1 MGCIPFKI
9 EVDTNQSIP
18 AIIAIIGRKITA
30 YMGENTGINIFKIS
44 IPDIPSFAGHQ
55 FFGNTRPYYQ
65 GSGYFIFLHYF
76 FYCNRCIN
84 DYGLT
89 RIMSLPMTRRTLYY
103 GRTICYPWLLG
114 SLWNAINITSQSNN
128 RTTRSPFCHPGCWN
142 T

>member
-1 MGCIPFKI
+1 MGCISFKI

-18 AIIAIIGRKITA
+18 TIIAIIGRKITA

-44 IPDIPSFAGHQ
+44 IPDIPSFTGHQ

-76 FYCNRCIN
+76 FYSYCCIN
-84 DYGLT
+84 DYGLSG
-89 RIMSLPMTRRTLYY
+89 IVPFPMSGRTLYY
-103 GRTICYPWLLG
+103 RGTIRYSWFLG
-114 SLWNAINITSQSNN
+114 CFWYTINVTSQSNY
-128 RTTRSPFCHPGCWN
+128 RATRSPFCHPSCWN